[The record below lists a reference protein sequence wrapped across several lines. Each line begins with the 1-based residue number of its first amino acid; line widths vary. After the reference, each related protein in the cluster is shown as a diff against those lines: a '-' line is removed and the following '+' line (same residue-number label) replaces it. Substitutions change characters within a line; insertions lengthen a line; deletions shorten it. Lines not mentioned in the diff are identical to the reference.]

1 MTERRQQLS
10 VSGAGMD
17 QLGCPSCCC
26 CSETASASGRRGFKE
41 LPDGW
46 WWGGRVTVRRS
57 WVATAAQRPWH
68 RQPPSRRRQSSRSG
82 SGPPRSTE
90 LLQSGNLGTGTPPP
104 QRNEGAERSLQV
116 TKARHVCARIK
127 HDVPNRAEWSCSAPA
142 SLR

>member
-46 WWGGRVTVRRS
+46 WWGGRVTVRS
-57 WVATAAQRPWH
+57 WVATAAQRLWH